1 MDPCH
6 ESRLTIALFQSSL
19 NMESILLLNVCSLN
33 VYIVI
38 NPINVLVR
46 PVGQVYL
53 EVHA

>member
-6 ESRLTIALFQSSL
+6 EVRLTNALYQSTL
-19 NMESILLLNVCSLN
+19 NIESILLLNVCSLN

-38 NPINVLVR
+38 NHINVRVR
-46 PVGQVYL
+46 PVGQGYL